1 MPDDHA
7 PDEFGPFQF
16 VILVLS
22 LLLLATL
29 AAELLLPVPAE
40 VSRLIGI
47 IDVAVCGVF
56 LAYVVSARSNS
67 RNWMQK

>member
-1 MPDDHA
+1 
-7 PDEFGPFQF
+7 
-16 VILVLS
+16 
-22 LLLLATL
+22 
-29 AAELLLPVPAE
+29 